1 MLLQNPLIST
11 ILLAMK
17 FVKQFCIIILISVIG
32 EVLNA
37 LIPLPIPAGI
47 YGMVILFVC
56 LKTKL
61 IKLSVV
67 KDVGH
72 FFIEIMPVFFV
83 APGVAILE
91 TIPTL
96 RKYWWQFLL
105 ITAVSFLIVFFVSG
119 HTVQGLAKLFGR
131 GKSKKE
137 VEKK

>member
-1 MLLQNPLIST
+1 MMLN

-32 EVLNA
+32 EVLNS

-56 LKTKL
+56 LKTGL
-61 IKLSVV
+61 IKLSAV
-67 KDVGH
+67 KETGH

-83 APGVAILE
+83 APGVEILG

-96 RKYWWQFLL
+96 QKYWWQFLL
-105 ITAVSFLIVFFVSG
+105 ITTVSFLLVFFVSG
-119 HTVQGLAKLFGR
+119 HATQALVKLFGR
-131 GKSKKE
+131 KSKKAE
-137 VEKK
+137 EKK